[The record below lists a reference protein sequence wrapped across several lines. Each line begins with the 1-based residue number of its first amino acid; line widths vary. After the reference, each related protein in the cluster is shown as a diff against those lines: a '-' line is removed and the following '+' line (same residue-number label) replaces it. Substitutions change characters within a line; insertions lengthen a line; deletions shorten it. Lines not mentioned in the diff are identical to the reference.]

1 MKTFNFILPDKIETI
16 DSMSFKKAVKSFQ
29 NKYPDLKEVMIKYIN
44 KKKHK
49 IMRLVKLPIGRKK
62 KVDRWINT

>member
-1 MKTFNFILPDKIETI
+1 
-16 DSMSFKKAVKSFQ
+16 MSFKKAVKSFQ

-62 KVDRWINT
+62 RIGR